1 MEIKYLYSDGGT
13 IRPNN
18 GGTSSQFVKGD
29 GSLDSTAYV
38 SLEYVQQH
46 FIRKPDVLYETD
58 GTTGLLGINNNSLS
72 TNWQLENMDF
82 TPYKYLKCYF
92 KNSDYEQT
100 SNYLTSALVIILP
113 LDDASKSL
121 AVNGT
126 MTSGK
131 VPCDMYLAGGGTTN
145 PNDLNVL
152 YNILVAV
159 DSTKTKFQVVS
170 QTSLYGTAKGNRNN
184 DGRYLYKIEGWYD

>member
-1 MEIKYLYSDGGT
+1 MEIKYLYSDGET
-13 IRPNN
+13 VRPNS

-38 SLEYVQQH
+38 NLEYVQQH

-72 TNWQLENMDF
+72 TNWQLENMNF

-113 LDDASKSL
+113 LDELSVL
-121 AVNGT
+121 LELP
-126 MTSGK
+126 K
-131 VPCDMYLAGGGTTN
+131 V
-145 PNDLNVL
+145 
-152 YNILVAV
+152 
-159 DSTKTKFQVVS
+159 
-170 QTSLYGTAKGNRNN
+170 
-184 DGRYLYKIEGWYD
+184 KID